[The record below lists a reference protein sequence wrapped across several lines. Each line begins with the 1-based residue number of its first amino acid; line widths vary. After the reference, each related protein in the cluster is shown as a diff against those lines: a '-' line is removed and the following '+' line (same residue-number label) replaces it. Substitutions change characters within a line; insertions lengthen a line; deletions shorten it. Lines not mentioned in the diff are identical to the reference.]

1 MKWRNT
7 SNSFIQI
14 IGANRMLRIPPVMAD
29 YCGFKAGNKL
39 SVRKRGRTVLFE
51 RKMGD
56 RRGDPRRLSIVGAR
70 FANRRFSGFDPVAFV
85 LAEIRRLRRTR
96 GAP

>member
-1 MKWRNT
+1 MKCRNR
-7 SNSFIQI
+7 SSSFIQI

-39 SVRKRGRTVLFE
+39 SVRKRGRSVYFE
-51 RKMGD
+51 RKVSD
-56 RRGDPRRLSIVGAR
+56 RRGDPRRLRIVGAR

-85 LAEIRRLRRTR
+85 LAEIRRLRCTR